1 MSCERAGEQPQG
13 VSPVPK
19 QKRVRGV
26 TVTKHSPDLGR
37 VVQVHTVKV
46 QVARHQ
52 HVHPRTG
59 RTPRRSRSS
68 RQLFAA
74 NRLHHFVHKQRQLV
88 ILIHQHAK
96 PRLLRRLQ
104 HASAVI
110 GGVRSPVALE
120 NRIIVDNGLRV
131 RVEHN
136 EKRTL
141 RLGAGGSL
149 SCTRTPC
156 FFEHSCENALRR
168 DGVVDHRLRE
178 PTEKPT
184 VVLRHA
190 SRPLCRVGNTP
201 PIVAPGETCDR
212 QGEAEQ
218 REVEC
223 AKKTASLHAFVRRR
237 TACSAGLVGTFF
249 FQQSALFPDLIV
261 VTCAFR
267 STKCPRLEQ
276 FRGLRR
282 CSCCA
287 LPRRQPQHHE
297 SPYHAREYNRKDQSA
312 ATAVAHKLEHALW
325 KPEQT
330 KVQL

>member
-178 PTEKPT
+178 ATEEPA
-184 VVLRHA
+184 VVLRNA
-190 SRPLCRVGNTP
+190 SRAPRSAGDTRPV
-201 PIVAPGETCDR
+201 VAPGKTCDR
-212 QGEAEQ
+212 QGEPDH

-223 AKKTASLHAFVRRR
+223 SEKTADLPAFVRRR
-237 TACSAGLVGTFF
+237 AVRSCLMIGTLVFQSVF
-249 FQQSALFPDLIV
+249 LRFQQSALLPDII
-261 VTCAFR
+261 VTCALR
-267 STKCPRLEQ
+267 STKCPHFGYWFGRLKN
-276 FRGLRR
+276 RI
-282 CSCCA
+282 SCCA
-287 LPRRQPQHHE
+287 LPRRQPKRNE
-297 SPYHAREYNRKDQSA
+297 K
-312 ATAVAHKLEHALW
+312 TA
-325 KPEQT
+325 
-330 KVQL
+330 